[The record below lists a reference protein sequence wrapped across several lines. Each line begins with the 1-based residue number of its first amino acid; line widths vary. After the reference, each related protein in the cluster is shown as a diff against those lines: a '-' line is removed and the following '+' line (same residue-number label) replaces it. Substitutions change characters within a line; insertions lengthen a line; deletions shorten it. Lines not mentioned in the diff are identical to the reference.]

1 MESDEDLARIN
12 KLIEKE
18 IADEKKK
25 MKSRVKILLLGCG
38 EAGKSTFIK
47 QMKIINAESEVWT
60 TEERE
65 QYRSAR
71 SHKVERRTFSIV
83 IKMIHF
89 VSRQLFNLVLYNDEF

>member
-1 MESDEDLARIN
+1 MFHCCCFDEQQEMESDEDLARIN

-47 QMKIINAESEVWT
+47 QMKIINAEKEVWT

-65 QYRSAR
+65 QFRLVR
-71 SHKVERRTFSIV
+71 SHCIELEHSQWV
-83 IKMIHF
+83 
-89 VSRQLFNLVLYNDEF
+89 VLLQKT

>member
-47 QMKIINAESEVWT
+47 QMKIINAENDVWT
-60 TEERE
+60 PEERE
-65 QYRSAR
+65 QYRW
-71 SHKVERRTFSIV
+71 VTPTFSV
-83 IKMIHF
+83 LIKKSHF
-89 VSRQLFNLVLYNDEF
+89 LADNE

>member
-18 IADEKKK
+18 IADERKK

-47 QMKIINAESEVWT
+47 QMKIINAENDVWSP
-60 TEERE
+60 EERE
-65 QYRSAR
+65 QYRCRGYIEPSQ
-71 SHKVERRTFSIV
+71 SLSKSWT
-83 IKMIHF
+83 
-89 VSRQLFNLVLYNDEF
+89 N

>member
-38 EAGKSTFIK
+38 EAGKSTLIK
-47 QMKIINAESEVWT
+47 QMKIINAESDVWT

-65 QYRSAR
+65 QFRLVR
-71 SHKVERRTFSIV
+71 SHYIELEHS
-83 IKMIHF
+83 
-89 VSRQLFNLVLYNDEF
+89 Q